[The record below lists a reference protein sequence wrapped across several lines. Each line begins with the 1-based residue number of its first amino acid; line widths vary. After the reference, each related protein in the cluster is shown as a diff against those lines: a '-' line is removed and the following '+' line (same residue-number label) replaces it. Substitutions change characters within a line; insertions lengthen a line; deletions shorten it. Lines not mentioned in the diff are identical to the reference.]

1 MSKRAP
7 GEQYKSAIYHM
18 VYYNNILS
26 NPFNSFI
33 ELIETTPKETTDP
46 IYVGIYSNAILT
58 VYCFLEEYDNFFT
71 STYPNTKRKIQEF
84 KKIMKP
90 ATEELRMWKDL
101 TKFRN
106 EVIAHNLRIKDAG
119 YVSVF
124 LNGRLSKYQIPL
136 SISDLVII
144 VKCVEVIAVNIK
156 KIFKN
161 EYIEFSKEVHS
172 HKKETL
178 KPNLSGSEMSNYIAN
193 IKERI
198 RTNISLANFT
208 TS

>member
-1 MSKRAP
+1 MSKRTP

-26 NPFNSFI
+26 NPFNSFV
-33 ELIETTPKETTDP
+33 ELLDNIPRETTDP
-46 IYVGIYSNAILT
+46 LYVGIYSNAILT

-71 STYPNTKRKIQEF
+71 SSNPNTKNKIQEF

-90 ATEELRMWKDL
+90 ATDELRKWKDL

-119 YVSVF
+119 YSSVF

-156 KIFKN
+156 KIFKK
-161 EYIEFSKEVHS
+161 EYIEFGMEVHS
-172 HKKETL
+172 HKKEISN
-178 KPNLSGSEMSNYIAN
+178 PNLSGSEMDRYIAD

-198 RTNISLANFT
+198 RANISLVNFT
-208 TS
+208 LL

>member
-1 MSKRAP
+1 MSKRTP

-18 VYYNNILS
+18 IYYNNILS
-26 NPFNSFI
+26 NPFNSFV
-33 ELIETTPKETTDP
+33 ELSDTTPKETTDP

-71 STYPNTKRKIQEF
+71 STDPNTKRKIQEF

-90 ATEELRMWKDL
+90 ATDELRKWKDL

-119 YVSVF
+119 YTSVF
-124 LNGRLSKYQIPL
+124 LNGKLSKYQIPL

-144 VKCVEVIAVNIK
+144 VECVKAIAIALK
-156 KIFKN
+156 QKFKN
-161 EYIEFSKEVHS
+161 EYMEFSKEVNS
-172 HKKETL
+172 CKREISN
-178 KPNLSGSEMSNYIAN
+178 PNLSGSEMEKYLAD

-198 RTNISLANFT
+198 KANVESLVSPAH
-208 TS
+208 